1 MSEAIAEVKEVFRE
15 IMLHVLECEDELILE
30 LNDPGLKEAVRKH
43 FENLRSQLAKVY
55 VRKLR
60 EEYEKEMK
68 AFSERL
74 DVAFLP
80 SKLIPRPPRSRDRAR
95 TWIERLNSIL
105 ENYEEAIRQLRKKAG
120 QERIM

>member
-1 MSEAIAEVKEVFRE
+1 MSEAIDEVKEVFRE
-15 IMLHVLECEDELILE
+15 VMLHVLECEDELVLE
-30 LNDPGLKEAVRKH
+30 LKDPKLKEAVRRH

-60 EEYEKEMK
+60 EGYERELK

-80 SKLIPRPPRSRDRAR
+80 SKLIPKPPRNRDRAK
-95 TWIERLNSIL
+95 TWIERLSGIL
-105 ENYEEAIRQLRKKAG
+105 ENYEEAIKQLKKRAG
-120 QERIM
+120 QRRSM